1 MPVYFHPE
9 GYYNEA
15 VHKRDIHVND
25 TPIMLLH
32 LVSFC
37 FLVGNNNESL
47 TFVKVGRFYSG
58 NYYCSA
64 RNSLGTKTS
73 PKIRLEVQCEY
84 KHACR

>member
-1 MPVYFHPE
+1 MKLFIKVF
-9 GYYNEA
+9 
-15 VHKRDIHVND
+15 IHVND
-25 TPIMLLH
+25 TPIILLH

-84 KHACR
+84 IHACR